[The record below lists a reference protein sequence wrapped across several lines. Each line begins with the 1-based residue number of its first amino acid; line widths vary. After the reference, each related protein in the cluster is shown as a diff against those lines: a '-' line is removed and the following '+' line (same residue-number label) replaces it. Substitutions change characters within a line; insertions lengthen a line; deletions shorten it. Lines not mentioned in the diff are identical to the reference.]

1 MLSNLCVRATIK
13 NTNEDAIFLK
23 ESTSSIIGCIS
34 DGCSTGINSSFAS
47 RLLCYL
53 FEKEMFYPQLTNH
66 FIENIIRELK
76 DIAERLRLTE
86 MNFLATFIPF
96 IYIKEKKQLRIRPFG
111 DGVYY
116 INGEEFRLEQN
127 NTPDYIGYQ
136 INEGFAGNSMYLDKY
151 PELVYDNVD
160 SFIICSDGIDSFSVS
175 QFETID
181 KKEMF
186 KLLEAPT
193 SENYLQRQYNI
204 LKRKKFTNSDDVSII
219 SYAKD

>member
-1 MLSNLCVRATIK
+1 
-13 NTNEDAIFLK
+13 
-23 ESTSSIIGCIS
+23 
-34 DGCSTGINSSFAS
+34 
-47 RLLCYL
+47 
-53 FEKEMFYPQLTNH
+53 MFYPQLTNH

-160 SFIICSDGIDSFSVS
+160 SFIICSDGIDSFAVS
-175 QFETID
+175 QFENID